1 MMTCYLLLHITS
13 NSLLSLLNKLL
24 ELCSSYPS
32 AVNLKKVAAWKV
44 KIGRGNFS
52 FISISP
58 HMCKYLG
65 IWIMCKYKVTS
76 HLSKLIQHRDLIG
89 FSQSDCTCRP
99 NFVQT
104 VAVCCRQV
112 ANSLTESLLMSK
124 TQGDLTDCLYIPIEQ
139 ECCWGQICNLYPR
152 VIPVDCCII
161 SYNSKYNSIV

>member
-1 MMTCYLLLHITS
+1 MLPHVTS

-24 ELCSSYPS
+24 ELCSSYPPT
-32 AVNLKKVAAWKV
+32 VNLKKVAALKV
-44 KIGRGNFS
+44 EIRRGNFS

-58 HMCKYLG
+58 HTYKYLG
-65 IWIMCKYKVTS
+65 IWITCKCKVTY

-112 ANSLTESLLMSK
+112 ANSVTESLLISK
-124 TQGDLTDCLYIPIEQ
+124 TQGDSTQQTASWLYFSFIPIQQ
-139 ECCWGQICNLYPR
+139 ECCWGQICHLYPR
-152 VIPVDCCII
+152 VIPVDVLSAII
-161 SYNSKYNSIV
+161 VNITV